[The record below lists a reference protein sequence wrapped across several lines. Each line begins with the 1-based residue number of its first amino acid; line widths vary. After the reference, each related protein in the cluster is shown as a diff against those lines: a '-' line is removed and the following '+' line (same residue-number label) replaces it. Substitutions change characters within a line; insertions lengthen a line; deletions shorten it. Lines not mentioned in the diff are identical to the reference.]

1 MTKDQLV
8 AYSLKYDGD
17 TNEIK
22 KALARHEP
30 YEPLLDLPKVISILD
45 DAYPESLRKLSEP
58 PYVLYYKGDI
68 NLLKREAVS
77 IVGSRKP
84 IAYAINQTQRIVKIL
99 AKKYIIVSGLAK
111 GIDALAHFESLRVN
125 STIAILGCGIDYVYP
140 IENKTL
146 YRSIEENGLILSEY
160 PSLSLPLKH
169 HFPHRNRIVAALGK
183 AVVVIQADLKSGTMI
198 TVNEALNLGKEVY
211 TIPYELSSI
220 EGQGCNLLI
229 QQGANMILDDDDILS
244 I

>member
-1 MTKDQLV
+1 
-8 AYSLKYDGD
+8 
-17 TNEIK
+17 
-22 KALARHEP
+22 
-30 YEPLLDLPKVISILD
+30 
-45 DAYPESLRKLSEP
+45 
-58 PYVLYYKGDI
+58 
-68 NLLKREAVS
+68 
-77 IVGSRKP
+77 
-84 IAYAINQTQRIVKIL
+84 L
-99 AKKYIIVSGLAK
+99 AKKYVIVSGLAK
-111 GIDALAHFESLRVN
+111 GIDALSHLESLRVN

-140 IENKTL
+140 VENKTL

>member
-8 AYSLKYDGD
+8 AYSLKYDGESY
-17 TNEIK
+17 EIE
-22 KALARHEP
+22 KALARQEP
-30 YEPLLDLPKVISILD
+30 YEQLLDLPKVICILD
-45 DAYPESLRKLSEP
+45 EAYPESLRKLSKP
-58 PYVLYYKGDI
+58 PYVLYYKGDL
-68 NLLKREAVS
+68 NLLKRDAVS

-84 IAYAINQTQRIVKIL
+84 IVYAINQTQRIVNLL
-99 AKKYIIVSGLAK
+99 ANEYVIVSGLAK
-111 GIDALAHFESLRVN
+111 GIDALAHSEALKVN
-125 STIAILGCGIDYVYP
+125 TTIAVLGCGIDYVYP
-140 IENKTL
+140 SENQAL

-160 PSLSLPLKH
+160 PNLSLPLKH

-229 QQGANMILDDDDILS
+229 QQGANMILEDDDILS